1 MTAAIKDN
9 LREKRRLHRLAKKW
23 PDTYKDQYISHRDH
37 CNLLIKNASNE
48 YYRDELESCRG
59 NIKKTWQTI
68 NTILGR
74 SRKNV
79 NNIKCPEENIK
90 VADYI
95 NNYFIRS
102 IDAIKEELPQTE
114 NNSFMQYMGEP
125 TPYSMRVKLASAAE
139 IIKIVNTFISKKSSG
154 YDGISMNLFKIV
166 HRMQQK
172 LQKKQNCEIG
182 P

>member
-1 MTAAIKDN
+1 M
-9 LREKRRLHRLAKKW
+9 
-23 PDTYKDQYISHRDH
+23 
-37 CNLLIKNASNE
+37 LIKNASNE

-74 SRKNV
+74 SHQNV
-79 NNIKCPEENIK
+79 NNIKCPDENIK

-95 NNYFIRS
+95 NRYFIRS

-125 TPYSMRVKLASAAE
+125 SPYSMRVKLASAAE
-139 IIKIVNTFISKKSSG
+139 IIKIVKGIKTKATGMDGFSPTILKLCIDYIMKPLLYIVNLSLKSG
-154 YDGISMNLFKIV
+154 VFPNKLKEAKVIPV
-166 HRMQQK
+166 HKTGDTSNVANKRPVSI
-172 LQKKQNCEIG
+172 LN
-182 P
+182 